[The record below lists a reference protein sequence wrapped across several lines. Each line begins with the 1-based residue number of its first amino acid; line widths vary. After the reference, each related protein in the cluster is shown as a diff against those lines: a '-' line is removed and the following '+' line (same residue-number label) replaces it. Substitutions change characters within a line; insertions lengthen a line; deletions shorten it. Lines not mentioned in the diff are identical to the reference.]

1 MRLASDGAAVR
12 GADRRTD
19 CGGGGG
25 RESSAAGRSLH
36 AGGTGRS
43 SRFHHLGRLFSLHL
57 WAAFRGG
64 MEPGKSVESLYEN
77 LNYILKALNK
87 TLNGLPCQTEET
99 LNHTRTA
106 GHDPS
111 HKDDYSYMY
120 ILFVMFLFAVT
131 VGSLIMGYTRSRKVD
146 KRSDPYHVYIKNRI
160 SII

>member
-1 MRLASDGAAVR
+1 
-12 GADRRTD
+12 
-19 CGGGGG
+19 
-25 RESSAAGRSLH
+25 
-36 AGGTGRS
+36 
-43 SRFHHLGRLFSLHL
+43 
-57 WAAFRGG
+57 

-99 LNHTRTA
+99 LNHTQTA
-106 GHDPS
+106 GPDPS

-131 VGSLIMGYTRSRKVD
+131 IGSLIMGCTRLRKVD